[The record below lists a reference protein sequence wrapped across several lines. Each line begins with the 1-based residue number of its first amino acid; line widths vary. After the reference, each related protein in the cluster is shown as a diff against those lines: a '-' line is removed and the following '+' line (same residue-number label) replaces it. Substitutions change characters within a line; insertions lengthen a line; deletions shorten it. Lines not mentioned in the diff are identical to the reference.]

1 MVAHPAV
8 WRDERPPITL
18 NGLSIA
24 PNARQD
30 TQRHAVMR
38 WSGWVVLPLI
48 DCRTPYGAAIL
59 PPMQPDQNST
69 AAWRG
74 PSCGPPQGLRDPVLL
89 MVPLRPTTSRVL
101 QALRSTGFETRTLDA
116 VPEVL
121 DVVRAHTLA
130 AIVLDVALAG
140 PDPRIFLDELRG
152 IAPALPVIALT
163 SREQRE
169 QTVSLLRS
177 SLDDYLTTPFPVE
190 ELVSRLRLR
199 VSDQLSVD
207 RTVLRAGVVTVD
219 TALGLVSVAGR
230 LVTLSP
236 TEYALLVALAS
247 RPGQPISQAQLTTAV
262 WGQPKSSNVV
272 EVYVGYLRRKLGPER
287 IRTVRGAGYALDG

>member
-1 MVAHPAV
+1 
-8 WRDERPPITL
+8 
-18 NGLSIA
+18 
-24 PNARQD
+24 
-30 TQRHAVMR
+30 
-38 WSGWVVLPLI
+38 
-48 DCRTPYGAAIL
+48 
-59 PPMQPDQNST
+59 MQPDQNS
-69 AAWRG
+69 RVSPSEPSHG
-74 PSCGPPQGLRDPVLL
+74 PTKARAHGLRDPVLL

-101 QALRSTGFETRTLDA
+101 QALRATGFETRTLDA

-121 DVVRAHTLA
+121 DAARGHTLA

-140 PDPRIFLDELRG
+140 PDPRMFLDELRG
-152 IAPALPVIALT
+152 IAPELPVIALT

-177 SLDDYLTTPFPVE
+177 SLDDYITTPFPVE

-207 RTVLRAGVVTVD
+207 RTVLRAGGVTVD

-247 RPGQPISQAQLTTAV
+247 RPGQPISQDRLTTAV
-262 WGQPKSSNVV
+262 WGQPRSSNVV

-287 IRTVRGAGYALDG
+287 IRTVRGAGYVLDG

>member
-8 WRDERPPITL
+8 RRDERPPITP
-18 NGLSIA
+18 NGASIA

-30 TQRHAVMR
+30 AQRHAVTR
-38 WSGWVVLPLI
+38 WAGWVILPLI
-48 DCRTPYGAAIL
+48 DCPTPHGAATL
-59 PPMQPDQNST
+59 PPMQPNQNST
-69 AAWRG
+69 VPSHGPARG
-74 PSCGPPQGLRDPVLL
+74 SFHGLRDPVLL

-247 RPGQPISQAQLTTAV
+247 RPGEPISQDRLTTAV
-262 WGQPKSSNVV
+262 WGQPKSSNIV

-287 IRTVRGAGYALDG
+287 IRTVRGAGYVLDG